1 MTDQTVLQDIS
12 NPKGEDPTRSLLNL
26 IELGTFDLDLAAWC
40 VSRVSRGASWITGSG
55 PGGIGKTTT
64 MSSLLSFAPGDLD
77 FYLALPEQVSDVPP
91 GRHCVISNELS
102 DHPPPTYLWDQDLRD
117 FFALSQDH
125 VLVANVHA
133 DGLDELHAQIVGECQ
148 VPENQFRA
156 IDLWIFICLE
166 GGNPPGERRI
176 KDNTT
181 RRVINKI
188 FYSDGSGPHRS
199 VFAPGSGLTAA
210 APRDPEHERHC
221 RRFLAEA
228 LDGPERSIIDVRQR
242 FLDWGS

>member
-1 MTDQTVLQDIS
+1 MTDHTFLQEIS
-12 NPKGEDPTRSLLNL
+12 NPKGEGPTRSLLNL

-40 VSRVSRGASWITGSG
+40 VSKVSRGASWITGSG

-133 DGLDELHAQIVGECQ
+133 DDLDEIHGQVVGECH
-148 VPENQFRA
+148 VPEHQFRT
-156 IDLWIFICLE
+156 INLWIFICLE

-188 FYSDGSGPHRS
+188 FYTDGSGPHQS
-199 VFAPGSGLTAA
+199 VFEPGSGLTVT
-210 APRDPEHERHC
+210 APRNPEHERRC
-221 RRFLAEA
+221 RGFLEDA
-228 LDGPERSIIDVRQR
+228 LNRPERSIVDVRQR
-242 FLDWGS
+242 FLDWSG

>member
-1 MTDQTVLQDIS
+1 MTDQTALQDIS
-12 NPKGEDPTRSLLNL
+12 NPNGEDPTRSLLNL

-117 FFALSQDH
+117 FLALSEQGH
-125 VLVANVHA
+125 ILVANVHA
-133 DGLDELHAQIVGECQ
+133 DDLDEIHGQIVGECK
-148 VPENQFRA
+148 VPESQFRA
-156 IDLWIFICLE
+156 INLLIFICLE

-176 KDNTT
+176 VDNTT
-181 RRVINKI
+181 RRVANKI
-188 FYSDGSGPHRS
+188 FYSDGTGPHQS
-199 VFAPGSGLTAA
+199 VYDPTSGLTSA
-210 APRDPEHERHC
+210 APRDPEHEGQC
-221 RRFLAEA
+221 RAFLAGA
-228 LDGPERSIIDVRQR
+228 LNGSERSIVDVRQR
-242 FLDWGS
+242 FLARG